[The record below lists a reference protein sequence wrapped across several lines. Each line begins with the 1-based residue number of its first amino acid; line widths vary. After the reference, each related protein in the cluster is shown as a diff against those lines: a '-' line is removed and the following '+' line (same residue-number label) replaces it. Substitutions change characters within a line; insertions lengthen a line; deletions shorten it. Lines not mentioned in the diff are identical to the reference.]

1 MQQIKNGNLKAKMDI
16 HTSDE
21 FGEVGETFNLM
32 TDRLYRT
39 EQARSHLV
47 ADVAHELRTPLTI
60 IQGQMEL
67 IQQGIKKPEPAA
79 FLPIQDEV
87 ARLIHLVQDLHQL
100 SLAEVGQ
107 LHLKKTNIDIVGL
120 IDTIVNMYEVEVS
133 ERGIELRL
141 ERWSSN
147 LIPLLRVDPN
157 RITQVFVNLIT
168 NALSHTPK
176 EGKVMVQI
184 EPLDQEV
191 LVHVRDT
198 GSGIEEEHIPFI
210 FDCFYR
216 ADKDRSREHG
226 GMGLGLAI
234 AKEYMEANNG
244 DITVRSTKVKGTTFT
259 VHLKY
264 REKEMQENI
273 YIK

>member
-1 MQQIKNGNLKAKMDI
+1 MLPEMSGLEVCRNIRK
-16 HTSDE
+16 TS
-21 FGEVGETFNLM
+21 N
-32 TDRLYRT
+32 
-39 EQARSHLV
+39 V
-47 ADVAHELRTPLTI
+47 AIIMLT
-60 IQGQMEL
+60 
-67 IQQGIKKPEPAA
+67 KKPEPAA

-120 IDTIVNMYEVEVS
+120 IGTIVNMYEVEAS

-157 RITQVFVNLIT
+157 RITQVFVNFIT

-210 FDCFYR
+210 FDRFYR

-234 AKEYMEANNG
+234 AKEYVEAHKG

-273 YIK
+273 MENIMYIK